1 MIKKPLKRPNQT
13 IGMTVTGTNKLTIVS
28 RKLYSSI
35 LLHSQ
40 AQGDQSL
47 YSAPLNDLLRT
58 ANLEHS
64 NHTEVRKH
72 FRALR
77 NFSVDYSTRTQ
88 DVEKWETMG
97 LIENPGIT
105 KGRGTPA
112 IATWKL
118 ADKIRDQLIDP
129 VSFWTP
135 ISLQISTKLTSGSS
149 IALYEICCQYR
160 TNDHHGTGGLTPKLS
175 PKDWT
180 AKILGDPEKE
190 YEYRFFRRDVL
201 KPAIEEINELTDL
214 NVELFEI
221 KNGRSV
227 ETIYFKIT
235 RKELPMIES
244 VSVDPALLH
253 RIQGVAKLNKTKAE
267 AIIKTH
273 DKELIGRQLDILEE
287 KLKISKVASPAAWF
301 GKGLKEEWV
310 KPVAA
315 VPKPL
320 LPEYKP
326 PEEKDVSPRDAE
338 NKVRKELIL
347 SDFNS
352 LSADD
357 KAALIETFLSKASNF
372 TRLQYKKSGLES
384 KLVEMDFLKFLDS
397 N

>member
-40 AQGDQSL
+40 AQGDQST
-47 YSAPLNDLLRT
+47 YSAPLIDLLGT

-64 NHTEVRKH
+64 NHTEIRKH

-97 LIENPGIT
+97 LIENPSIT

-118 ADKIRDQLIDP
+118 ADRIRDQLIDP

-149 IALYEICCQYR
+149 ISLYEICCQYR
-160 TNDHHGTGGLTPKLS
+160 TNDYNGMGGLTPKLS
-175 PKDWT
+175 PKEWT
-180 AKILGDPEKE
+180 AKILGDPEKK

-201 KPAIEEINELTDL
+201 KPAIQEINELTDL

-221 KNGRSV
+221 KNGRSI

-235 RKELPMIES
+235 RKELPAIEQICI
-244 VSVDPALLH
+244 DPTLSL
-253 RIQGVAKLNKTKAE
+253 RIQSVVKLTKTKAD
-267 AIIKTH
+267 AVIKKYN
-273 DKELIGRQLDILEE
+273 KELINRQLDILEE
-287 KLKISKVASPAAWF
+287 RLKTTIVASPAAWF

-315 VPKPL
+315 VPKPV
-320 LPEYKP
+320 LPEYKA
-326 PEEKDVSPRDAE
+326 PEEKDISPKDAE
-338 NKVRKELIL
+338 NKARKELIL
-347 SDFNS
+347 ADFNS
-352 LSADD
+352 LNEDD
-357 KAALIETFLSKASNF
+357 KSTLIETFLSKASNF

-384 KLVEMDFLKFLDS
+384 KLVEMDLLKFLDS